1 MRFFLMV
8 VAAAAFLAA
17 GAPAAWAQG
26 EFPLKYVP
34 AEENDPLTS
43 MGMSY
48 MGGMPQKPPQIK
60 ALPQGLSDNVRYF
73 AMAVGG
79 KRLWAVLDASSPPKL
94 YVDLAGKGDL
104 SAAEPID
111 GKAAGSQCSYGPV
124 DLTMGE
130 GASAVTAK
138 VVFVSVANNQI
149 LGARAGGYVAGMAK
163 LDGQTYRVAVLDRN
177 LDGRCDPAM
186 GEDGKSRP
194 WWQADAI
201 AIDCNQDGK
210 FTGSLGSGEIMPLSK
225 AVCVKDK
232 YYRVEVAPDGSS
244 VKFEKYEP
252 KMGTLDVGTAAS
264 LILMSDTGMHNLNGA
279 GGKWQVPEGNYTC
292 ENLAVAGKGADSKE
306 CLLSGSDPGPL
317 AKFEVRGG
325 ETTTIEIGPPLAL
338 KVDATAAGQGVISL
352 EAALAGKGGETY
364 SLAIRKGAVQP
375 PPPKIKI
382 FDASGKVLA
391 EGNLEYG

>member
-8 VAAAAFLAA
+8 VAAAASLAA
-17 GAPAAWAQG
+17 VAPAARAQG

-186 GEDGKSRP
+186 GEDG
-194 WWQADAI
+194 
-201 AIDCNQDGK
+201 
-210 FTGSLGSGEIMPLSK
+210 
-225 AVCVKDK
+225 
-232 YYRVEVAPDGSS
+232 
-244 VKFEKYEP
+244 
-252 KMGTLDVGTAAS
+252 TAAS
-264 LILMSDTGMHNLNGA
+264 LVLMSDTGMHSLNGA

-292 ENLAVAGKGADSKE
+292 ENLSIAKAGADRKE

-352 EAALAGKGGETY
+352 EASLAGKGGETY

-375 PPPKIKI
+375 TPPKIKI